1 MSRAFTKERDD
12 VPQPEITAVRAR
24 SPQITPA
31 GLAAWREELAR
42 TTDPS
47 ERARLEARIADAV
60 VVEPPEDRARVAFG
74 ATVVVRGESPERQTF
89 TIVGDNE
96 TDVRRGKISPGSP
109 LGQALLGA
117 TVKETVVWHR
127 PAGDRTL
134 TVEEI
139 SY

>member
-24 SPQITPA
+24 SPQVTPA
-31 GLAAWREELAR
+31 GYAAWREQLAH
-42 TTDPS
+42 TTDPQ
-47 ERARLEARIADAV
+47 ERRRLEERIAEAV
-60 VVEPPEDRARVAFG
+60 VVQPPEDRGRVAFG
-74 ATVVVRGESPERQTF
+74 ATVVVRGETAEPQTF
-89 TIVGDNE
+89 TIVGDDE
-96 TDVRRGKISPGSP
+96 TDIRSGKISSSSP

-127 PAGDRTL
+127 PVGDRNL
-134 TVEEI
+134 TVEKI